1 MDLPSLAVVGAVVAA
16 AAAVVVVV
24 VVAGTGLA
32 AAAMGVEALARFST
46 SLADEPGRFDP
57 PPPDGD
63 GVGVELD

>member
-1 MDLPSLAVVGAVVAA
+1 MDVPSLGVVIAVAI
-16 AAAVVVVV
+16 AAVVVVV
-24 VVAGTGLA
+24 GGTGLA
-32 AAAMGVEALARFST
+32 AVGMGVDALPRLST

>member
-1 MDLPSLAVVGAVVAA
+1 MDLPSLGVAIAAVVAV
-16 AAAVVVVV
+16 AVI
-24 VVAGTGLA
+24 VAGGTGLA
-32 AAAMGVEALARFST
+32 AEGMGVDALARFCT

>member
-1 MDLPSLAVVGAVVAA
+1 MDLPSLVVAGVV
-16 AAAVVVVV
+16 AVVVVV
-24 VVAGTGLA
+24 VVVIAVGTGLA
-32 AAAMGVEALARFST
+32 AAVVGVDAVARFST